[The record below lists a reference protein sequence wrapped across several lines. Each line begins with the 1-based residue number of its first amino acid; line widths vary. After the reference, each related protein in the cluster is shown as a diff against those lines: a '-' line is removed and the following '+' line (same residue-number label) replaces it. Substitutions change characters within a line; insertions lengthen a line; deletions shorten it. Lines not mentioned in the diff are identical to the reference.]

1 MEENHFISNFKKN
14 GYFITGPLLE
24 KNDVNNLRKILDQ
37 EYKFKKKVVRLGLEE
52 IESKQLQEKIVN
64 VFSSNQIQKI
74 AKNTEIS
81 FNKKVF
87 MLPPFQI
94 HKNYHVN
101 LKEESGWHSDCGG
114 EMQYDYCM
122 KILKDKGYF
131 FSKIGIYLQENG
143 DYGGSIDVIK
153 KSHKFFL
160 GSPIIRKI
168 KKMPY
173 LLVSIIHKYFNN
185 LYFMLP
191 EKLFMF
197 FLGARK
203 LLPEVS
209 SAVIFDSR
217 IIHRGSPIEKNKLKD
232 VNFVKGKYLAIVPE
246 KNNKYSFYCHLG
258 TIDGIDSYFFDRL
271 KRENNANELN
281 IWLKQVEIIKKI
293 DQTLGEKIDQMLI
306 PIKQKYL

>member
-1 MEENHFISNFKKN
+1 
-14 GYFITGPLLE
+14 
-24 KNDVNNLRKILDQ
+24 
-37 EYKFKKKVVRLGLEE
+37 
-52 IESKQLQEKIVN
+52 
-64 VFSSNQIQKI
+64 
-74 AKNTEIS
+74 
-81 FNKKVF
+81 

-101 LKEESGWHSDCGG
+101 LKEKSGWHSDCAG
-114 EMQYDYCM
+114 EMQYYYFI

-143 DYGGSIDVIK
+143 DYGGNQKI
-153 KSHKFFL
+153 L
-160 GSPIIRKI
+160 EGYNNQKI
-168 KKMPY
+168 KIYHILVIIFTNILIIYILYCLKN
-173 LLVSIIHKYFNN
+173 LL
-185 LYFMLP
+185 
-191 EKLFMF
+191 
-197 FLGARK
+197 FLGARGGG
-203 LLPEVS
+203 
-209 SAVIFDSR
+209 SAIFDSR

>member
-1 MEENHFISNFKKN
+1 MYENF
-14 GYFITGPLLE
+14 
-24 KNDVNNLRKILDQ
+24 
-37 EYKFKKKVVRLGLEE
+37 
-52 IESKQLQEKIVN
+52 
-64 VFSSNQIQKI
+64 
-74 AKNTEIS
+74 
-81 FNKKVF
+81 
-87 MLPPFQI
+87 
-94 HKNYHVN
+94 
-101 LKEESGWHSDCGG
+101 
-114 EMQYDYCM
+114 
-122 KILKDKGYF
+122 KDKGYF
-131 FSKIGIYLQENG
+131 FSKIGIYLQDNG

-168 KKMPY
+168 KNMPY

-232 VNFVKGKYLAIVPE
+232 VNFVKGKYFASVPE